1 MKKTFD
7 FKAEEEKYILKNKNP
22 NDKRD
27 AFEISKNE
35 MQFDTNK
42 FYQYVFSDIN
52 DKMEIEII
60 DNSDI
65 SDKAAKRVYNTIL
78 EIAGGVIERMNKKC
92 FEDG

>member
-65 SDKAAKRVYNTIL
+65 SDKAAKRVYNTIS